1 MNSRVSPQAETYIRD
16 GMRIYWDA
24 AIPMDDGVVLR
35 ADVFLPLQVGAF
47 PVLMSYGPYAKGL
60 AFQEGFTQAW
70 ELMAKETPD
79 RVVGPTN
86 GWAGFSPC
94 RKTPITR
101 HREMLLPTSDLPHQA
116 RPIRSETRATLI
128 ASIAR
133 GRCWLNEL
141 VENASANVES
151 IAKRTRSSA
160 CARSDRQ

>member
-1 MNSRVSPQAETYIRD
+1 MTACCSA
-16 GMRIYWDA
+16 
-24 AIPMDDGVVLR
+24 

-79 RVVGPTN
+79 IGSSGRRTDGRDL
-86 GWAGFSPC
+86 SPC